1 MRQSCT
7 EGGGSSPMLTAT
19 APLQRRNVGTFEFK
33 HQDTDAENEDVFS
46 GNEAVSDGRPFP
58 PFALD

>member
-1 MRQSCT
+1 
-7 EGGGSSPMLTAT
+7 MLPAT

-58 PFALD
+58 SFALD